1 MIDAHVAF
9 APARDIVAV
18 DLWDGILPIFPGARA
33 VQVEPNRWWLIDAG
47 PHAAE
52 IAEVIADRGACTAI
66 GGGFVRATLSGPGW
80 RDLLSVSGF
89 LDTGAHAL
97 PPGAVART
105 VLHHVAVTV
114 LVTSEAGCEVYCA
127 ASYAQTLEALWHGA
141 TGGK

>member
-1 MIDAHVAF
+1 MIDADVTF
-9 APARDIVAV
+9 APVRDLVAV
-18 DLWDGILPIFPGARA
+18 DLWEGSLPETPEIRA
-33 VQVEPNRWWLIDAG
+33 VKVEPARWWLIDAG
-47 PHAAE
+47 SLAAE
-52 IAEVIADRGACTAI
+52 IADAVADRGAVTPI
-66 GGGFVRATLSGPGW
+66 GGGFVRATLSGSGW

-114 LVTSEAGCEVYCA
+114 LVTRDTECEVYCA
-127 ASYAQTLEALWHGA
+127 ASCARTLQALWHGA

>member
-1 MIDAHVAF
+1 MIDADFTFV
-9 APARDIVAV
+9 PVRDLVAV
-18 DLWDGILPIFPGARA
+18 DLWEGSLPETPEVRA
-33 VQVEPNRWWLIDAG
+33 VRVEPNRWWLIDAG
-47 PHAAE
+47 PAAAAIGE
-52 IAEVIADRGACTAI
+52 AIADRGAVTPI

-114 LVTSEAGCEVYCA
+114 LVTSETECEVYCA
-127 ASYAQTLEALWHGA
+127 ASYAGTLQALWHGA